1 MFYDGDDD
9 QKNTGNPD
17 DISEEVKEEGK
28 REPAEPEQL

>member
-17 DISEEVKEEGK
+17 DIHEQAEEISSSE
-28 REPAEPEQL
+28 PTEPEQL